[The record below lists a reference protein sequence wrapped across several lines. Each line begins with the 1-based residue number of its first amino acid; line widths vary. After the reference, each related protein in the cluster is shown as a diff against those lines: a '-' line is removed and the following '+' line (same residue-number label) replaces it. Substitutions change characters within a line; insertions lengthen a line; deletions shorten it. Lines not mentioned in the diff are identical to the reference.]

1 MLQDLA
7 EQAALIWAQHNA
19 LSQWP
24 DKFGA
29 SVRQV
34 FEAVLSASK
43 SEAQKAA
50 SEAPR
55 SESCEEP
62 QSLSPNARLLILLGH
77 FLEQGGADAPGSDK

>member
-34 FEAVLSASK
+34 YEAVLSASK
-43 SEAQKAA
+43 SEAQKAV

-55 SESCEEP
+55 H
-62 QSLSPNARLLILLGH
+62 A
-77 FLEQGGADAPGSDK
+77 APPEMPG